1 MSEQRFI
8 DLETKMTHQEYLLEK
23 LNKIVCQQQDQIDR
37 LEETLLILGKRL
49 HEAQAGPEVG
59 PANEKPPHY

>member
-37 LEETLLILGKRL
+37 LEETLLSLGKRL
-49 HEAQAGPEVG
+49 QEAQAGLEVG